1 MTPPTF
7 PFRHYARFVGPL
19 ISVSRRAVS
28 DRSIA
33 IACGFRDTS
42 TFVRA
47 FTRVYQCT
55 PTQWPLTAGSL
66 DAAPVASAN

>member
-1 MTPPTF
+1 M
-7 PFRHYARFVGPL
+7 A
-19 ISVSRRAVS
+19 
-28 DRSIA
+28 SIA

-55 PTQWPLTAGSL
+55 PTQWPLTANAL
-66 DAAPVASAN
+66 DAATVASAD